1 MCNMSHIKVIILL
14 CVLTV
19 FPLSFGIAIERDP
32 FTPWDFNQSSP
43 RSVSEHVIIK
53 NDSVPS
59 YLLKSSVE
67 FFKNYIS
74 RVDGD
79 RCQMHPTCSSYSLQA
94 IDIHGFIVGIVM
106 TADRLIHESN
116 EMDYA
121 PLIRVV
127 NRFRYYDPICN
138 NDFWWYQDDTFD
150 K

>member
-1 MCNMSHIKVIILL
+1 MSYIKVIILL
-14 CVLTV
+14 FVLTII
-19 FPLSFGIAIERDP
+19 PLSFGIATEHEP

-43 RSVSEHVIIK
+43 RSISEQIIIK
-53 NDSVPS
+53 NDSVPA

-67 FFKNYIS
+67 FFINYIS
-74 RVDGD
+74 KIDGD

-94 IDIHGFIVGIVM
+94 IDKHGFFIGIAM

-121 PLIRVV
+121 PLIRVR

-138 NDFWWYQDDTFD
+138 NDFWWYKDDTLD